1 MYVVTCRLRV
11 LTTQLKA
18 FRIELLAFVLFL
30 KNSMASDRPLWVVLL
45 RRTTTVFSA
54 TRRMLASIKAINARF
69 M

>member
-1 MYVVTCRLRV
+1 MYVVRCRLRV

-45 RRTTTVFSA
+45 RRTTRQPCF
-54 TRRMLASIKAINARF
+54 LPLGECWPL
-69 M
+69 